1 MATGRA
7 EAGPGEVRVL
17 HRPIVW
23 HVNLVAAKALWRAP
37 DGALPRVVIL
47 AWSRG
52 TPSFEGVAL
61 GGCTSDQGP
70 KRPTPLKPGL
80 VRPVPPRERHEFDL
94 LIEDLRR
101 ERDRIDE
108 ERIRLEEQNRE
119 LRERLDEA
127 TARGQ
132 RDEAL
137 ILAQHKEFQVL
148 NETLHKVFSSRTW
161 RLGTPLRTMAGV
173 IRRTLGLPDPSG
185 ANPGQKRQLRGVVSK
200 AVLLLSGCP
209 GDAKRYRCDHL
220 AEQLEFLGVSAETA
234 VQGEIDLAEA
244 LDCFS
249 IFVLHRVAH
258 DRKID
263 WFLRKARDRGAL
275 VLFDTDDWVFDPEAH
290 RFIDTEGMTE
300 RDQQIYRNGLDRYRE
315 TIARTGGM
323 IVSTNTL
330 FELASGLQKDV
341 RVLPNVVSREMA
353 ELATAARAGTS
364 GRRAGTREGGAC
376 TLGYLSGTPTHRK
389 DFAVAADAIEW
400 AMERWGGVRLLTV
413 GHIDVAERF
422 ARFGDRFQHVP
433 LMPWQR
439 LADTLSRID
448 VNLAPLEPNNPF
460 TASKSAIKFFEAAL
474 VGVPTI
480 ATPTPDFRRTIEHGR
495 TGWLAETDADW
506 RDGLRQLVETP
517 GLAREVGQT
526 ARDQVLAQYTT
537 TRQAAKAL
545 ETLRSFQDRSE
556 RGPLTINWILRAPI
570 AGTGGGYWTIFRL
583 ANFLGAAGHRVR
595 VYIEPIAHL
604 EGKSH
609 PEIQAFLEQNFGPL
623 RVQTIVGHDRILP
636 ADATIATNWPTAYT
650 VAGQEDSLFRFYF
663 VQDFEPEF
671 YSDRDPLYREAE
683 RTYALPLQHVCI
695 GRSLAARL
703 ERLTGRPTECID
715 FAVDTE
721 VFRTQVRAADRKG
734 PTRIL
739 FFARPGMKRRGFDLG
754 IEALERLVRD
764 RPDVE
769 VCFFGASDDE
779 LRGIR
784 FPFTNLGVLGHHE
797 LARAM
802 NEAHI
807 LLCFSLSA
815 NVSWVPLQAMACGC
829 AVVEAD
835 VPGVREMVREDT
847 CLLAEPTPSRVAEA
861 LLRLVD
867 DETLRCAMAD
877 RASTALAERS
887 WESSAHQFEEIL
899 QARCFAR
906 ASGRRAEGEGEPAS
920 EETPKARSA
929 AAGSAVHY

>member
-1 MATGRA
+1 M
-7 EAGPGEVRVL
+7 
-17 HRPIVW
+17 
-23 HVNLVAAKALWRAP
+23 
-37 DGALPRVVIL
+37 
-47 AWSRG
+47 
-52 TPSFEGVAL
+52 
-61 GGCTSDQGP
+61 
-70 KRPTPLKPGL
+70 
-80 VRPVPPRERHEFDL
+80 PPRERREFDL

-101 ERDRIDE
+101 ERDRIDR
-108 ERIRLEEQNRE
+108 ERARLEDQNRE

-127 TARGQ
+127 TARAQ

-161 RLGTPLRTMAGV
+161 RLGGPLRSVAGV
-173 IRRTLGLPDPSG
+173 VRRTLGLPDPSG
-185 ANPGQKRQLRGVVSK
+185 IAPGQKRKLAGVVSK

-220 AEQLEFLGVSAETA
+220 AEQLESLGVSAETA
-234 VQGEIDLAEA
+234 VQGEVDLIEA
-244 LDCFS
+244 LDCFAV
-249 IFVLHRVAH
+249 FVLHRVAH
-258 DRKID
+258 DRKVD

-290 RFIDTEGMTE
+290 RFIDTAGMSE

-315 TIARTGGM
+315 TIARTDGM
-323 IVSTNTL
+323 IVSTTTL
-330 FELASGLQKDV
+330 ADLASGLQKDV
-341 RVLPNVVSREMA
+341 RVLPNVVSREME

-364 GRRAGTREGGAC
+364 ARRAGGGEGATV

-389 DFAVAADAIEW
+389 DFAVAEAAIEW
-400 AMERWGGVRLLTV
+400 ALETHPHVRLLTV
-413 GHIDVAERF
+413 GHIDVAARF
-422 ARFGDRFQHVP
+422 SRFGDRFQHVP

-448 VNLAPLEPNNPF
+448 VNLAPLESNNPF

-480 ATPTPDFRRTIEHGR
+480 ATPTPDFRRTIDHGEN
-495 TGWLAETDADW
+495 GWLADSDAEW
-506 RDGLRQLVETP
+506 REGLGQLIGDP
-517 GLAREVGQT
+517 QRIREVGEN
-526 ARDQVLAQYTT
+526 ARDKVLGHYTT
-537 TRQAAKAL
+537 HRQASTAL
-545 ETLRSFQDRSE
+545 DTVRAFRRDRDT
-556 RGPLTINWILRAPI
+556 PLTINWILRAPI

-609 PEIQAFLEQNFGPL
+609 QEIQEFLEQNFGPL
-623 RVQTIVGHDRILP
+623 RVQAIVGHDRILP

-650 VAGQEDSLFRFYF
+650 VASQQDSLFRFYF

-703 ERLTGRPTECID
+703 ERMTGRPTECID

-721 VFRTQVRAADRKG
+721 IFRTHVRASERSG
-734 PTRIL
+734 RTRVL

-754 IEALERLVRD
+754 VEALERLARE

-769 VCFFGASDDE
+769 ICFFGAHDDE
-779 LRGIR
+779 LRGVR

-847 CLLAEPTPSRVAEA
+847 CLLAEPVPDRVAEA
-861 LLRLVD
+861 LFRLVD
-867 DETLRCAMAD
+867 DDDLRCRMAE
-877 RASTALAERS
+877 TAAEVLAERS
-887 WESSAHQFEEIL
+887 WDSSARQFEQIL
-899 QARCFAR
+899 KDRCFVR
-906 ASGRRAEGEGEPAS
+906 
-920 EETPKARSA
+920 
-929 AAGSAVHY
+929 AAGSQSAGSPEDESAPSTRAATAG

>member
-1 MATGRA
+1 MGAGGAEPGGSDVGVVHGAHFGTRFLVVRLPLSGVLHGASGWVVVPRWESRTWRSGGSATG
-7 EAGPGEVRVL
+7 G
-17 HRPIVW
+17 I
-23 HVNLVAAKALWRAP
+23 
-37 DGALPRVVIL
+37 
-47 AWSRG
+47 
-52 TPSFEGVAL
+52 
-61 GGCTSDQGP
+61 TSDQRP
-70 KRPTPLKPGL
+70 KNPTLLKSAG
-80 VRPVPPRERHEFDL
+80 VRPARSREQHEFDL

-101 ERDRIDE
+101 DRDRIDE
-108 ERIRLEEQNRE
+108 ERARLDDQNRE
-119 LRERLDEA
+119 LRGRLDEA
-127 TARGQ
+127 TARAQ

-161 RLGTPLRTMAGV
+161 RLGAPMRGVAGLV
-173 IRRTLGLPDPSG
+173 RRALGLPDAAGG
-185 ANPGQKRQLRGVVSK
+185 ALGTRRQLAGVVSK
-200 AVLLLSGCP
+200 SVLLLSGCP
-209 GDAKRYRCDHL
+209 GDARRYRCDHL
-220 AEQLEFLGVSAETA
+220 AEQLESLGVSTETA
-234 VQGEIDLAEA
+234 VQGEIDLVEA

-249 IFVLHRVAH
+249 VFLLHRVAH
-258 DRKID
+258 DRKVD
-263 WFLRKARDRGAL
+263 GFLRKARDRGAL

-290 RFIDTEGMTE
+290 RFIDTSGMSE
-300 RDQQIYRNGLDRYRE
+300 RDQQIYRTGLDRYRE
-315 TIARTGGM
+315 TIARTDGM
-323 IVSTNTL
+323 LVSTDHL
-330 FELASGLQKDV
+330 FELASGLQNDV

-353 ELATAARAGTS
+353 ELATAARAGTAS
-364 GRRAGTREGGAC
+364 RRAGSREGQTI

-389 DFAVAADAIEW
+389 DFAVAEDAIEW
-400 AMERWGGVRLLTV
+400 ALETYPSVRLLTV
-413 GHIDVAERF
+413 GHIDVGERF
-422 ARFGDRFQHVP
+422 ARFGARFQHVP

-448 VNLAPLEPNNPF
+448 LNLAPLESDNPF

-480 ATPTPDFRRTIEHGR
+480 ATPTPDFRRTIDHGK
-495 TGWLAETDADW
+495 TGWLAETSSDW
-506 RDGLRQLVETP
+506 REGLRHFVETP
-517 GLAREVGQT
+517 DFAREMGES
-526 ARDQVLAQYTT
+526 ARDKVLAKYTT
-537 TRQAAKAL
+537 ASQASHAL
-545 ETLRSFQDRSE
+545 ETIRSFQAPAE

-604 EGKSH
+604 AGKSH
-609 PEIQAFLEQNFGPL
+609 DEIQEFLEENFGPL
-623 RVQTIVGHDRILP
+623 RVQAIVGHDRIQP

-650 VAGQEDSLFRFYF
+650 VAAREDSLFRFYF

-695 GRSLAARL
+695 GRSLAMRL
-703 ERLTGRPTECID
+703 GRLTGLPTERID

-721 VFRTQVRAADRKG
+721 IFRTHVRASERPG
-734 PTRIL
+734 PTRVL

-754 IEALERLVRD
+754 VEALERLSRE

-769 VCFFGASDDE
+769 ICFFGAEDDE
-779 LRGIR
+779 LRGVR

-835 VPGVREMVREDT
+835 VPGVREMVRKDT
-847 CLLAEPTPSRVAEA
+847 CLLSEPVPARVAEA
-861 LLRLVD
+861 LFRLVD
-867 DETLRCAMAD
+867 DDALRCRMAE
-877 RASTALAERS
+877 AAATALAERS
-887 WESSAHQFEEIL
+887 WESSARQFEQIL
-899 QARCFAR
+899 TDRCFVR
-906 ASGRRAEGEGEPAS
+906 
-920 EETPKARSA
+920 
-929 AAGSAVHY
+929 AAGSTPRAEPHSEPDTTARAATAGSGFA